1 MNTLNLLNSVLLNQS
16 SSPISSSSSSS
27 TAPSLDQSMITKTVL
42 SILANSDEDEDEKP
56 ERLKSYLTHSTQLS
70 MLPET
75 ELNQIIL
82 SLLHQHREDQQQQP
96 KLTRSSSQR
105 ITIGKH
111 RFHTRSPHPSSST
124 PSTPPFSARQS
135 AIPPALNVQPPA
147 DKLNA
152 TAIEF
157 KPILSRTLSMPFQ
170 SKPTTI
176 ITQPGSDRLAP
187 QHSPLFL
194 DSTPRSASSAY
205 FIHRPATPEI
215 PRDPWLKDELDEPSP
230 RIQSRLSH
238 LHLQQTQEIEYN
250 HHHHQQS
257 NLSIF
262 SPFENSVISPL
273 KSPLPFID
281 TETVELNRTEPSCPT
296 ALEWGMSPEMTT
308 EMAQFTVWD
317 HSDSDGSNSQPPAII
332 HHPPTRSE
340 DDDDD
345 DELNRYWMTPF
356 EELSNAL
363 RGSGI
368 SDIAIDQ
375 ALHLNGFDTSKS
387 MDYLLNNPHQNPASL
402 SVSDS
407 NNNRDSSPIRRPISP
422 ALSSTVSG
430 AVASS
435 RPNSPRFVHTKS
447 PTFIKRNLKSS
458 DSPSPSIIDTSSA
471 TDNSP
476 SHRVCRFYLQGCCL
490 RSDCKFSHDVGKAI
504 CRFWLKGHCL
514 KGESKCDFLH
524 EIPDLVSPED
534 PKIIEPPV
542 EIKVKSFTEEFP
554 SLTESKN
561 LLTTQT
567 TNKLPNSKKLREVKL
582 LPNLKDMK
590 SDSPSLQKLSET
602 YQAKTLELRQI
613 VEEGSERHRKM
624 KEEIRMIGGTIISE
638 RNRLMKDAV
647 RAGVVDRA
655 SKVDQ
660 GPDRMHRG
668 KEMGGGICLGVVSN
682 TITKASLKERM
693 EVLMDLHGLLPD
705 DGVYYLEK
713 FMMALKTEGYQGLAY
728 VLTSSDD
735 DHDDHDDRS
744 VEKDDSHLEKSVVN
758 WLDRKRFLWQ
768 SFSASN
774 SNVHSLSESGI
785 FCIDPIR
792 KA

>member
-135 AIPPALNVQPPA
+135 TVPPALNVQPPA

-157 KPILSRTLSMPFQ
+157 KPILSRTLSTAFPA
-170 SKPTTI
+170 I
-176 ITQPGSDRLAP
+176 LGL
-187 QHSPLFL
+187 H
-194 DSTPRSASSAY
+194 PRSASSAY

-613 VEEGSERHRKM
+613 VEEG
-624 KEEIRMIGGTIISE
+624 I
-638 RNRLMKDAV
+638 

-735 DHDDHDDRS
+735 DHDDQDDRS
-744 VEKDDSHLEKSVVN
+744 VEKEDSHLEKSVVN